1 MDGKKILT
9 VITVLAVLLAAVS
22 VVWII
27 AGRIRDGRADDAT
40 SEPAGSVTA
49 EKTEEI
55 TSPGSSA
62 ADTDPVSET
71 QTETV
76 EITTVADTP
85 AATTED
91 VTEPPVTTEEVTT
104 VVQTTEAETTAEET
118 TAEETTEEATTEEET
133 TAAVT
138 EPVTTDVVTTETPPV
153 ETSAVQ
159 VPPEGSF
166 DVVMSFVG
174 DCQFA
179 DNYDNQGGPFT
190 SMWNSQTPGY
200 FLEKVKSIFEAD
212 DMTVINLEC
221 VLSDSETI
229 QMTPKSGTAYW
240 YRGREEYI
248 GIATTSSVEA
258 VSIANNHTG
267 DYGEGGYQDT
277 IRCAKNAGLAT
288 GTYYETF
295 YFEKNGYRIA
305 VICDGLWNY
314 WQETDIIN
322 RIHEAEKQ
330 SDFQIVYWHG
340 GTEYRHSPEQWQ
352 IDASHDIVD
361 AGADLVIGNH
371 AHVLQ
376 PKEVY
381 NGVTI
386 VYSLGNFCYGGMI
399 TCENRTV
406 IYQLRLTVG
415 ENGVILGKEDVIIPC
430 YVYTGPRNN
439 FQPAPITDPDEK
451 QRVLDFMN
459 GLINSPV

>member
-1 MDGKKILT
+1 MILPFSMFSSFAMDTSKENDGVEDT
-9 VITVLAVLLAAVS
+9 VI
-22 VVWII
+22 I
-27 AGRIRDGRADDAT
+27 D
-40 SEPAGSVTA
+40 PY
-49 EKTEEI
+49 TE
-55 TSPGSSA
+55 
-62 ADTDPVSET
+62 V
-71 QTETV
+71 ETV
-76 EITTVADTP
+76 ESVS
-85 AATTED
+85 
-91 VTEPPVTTEEVTT
+91 
-104 VVQTTEAETTAEET
+104 AEELR
-118 TAEETTEEATTEEET
+118 
-133 TAAVT
+133 
-138 EPVTTDVVTTETPPV
+138 
-153 ETSAVQ
+153 
-159 VPPEGSF
+159 SF
-166 DVVMSFVG
+166 KPG
-174 DCQFA
+174 D
-179 DNYDNQGGPFT
+179 
-190 SMWNSQTPGY
+190 
-200 FLEKVKSIFEAD
+200 
-212 DMTVINLEC
+212 
-221 VLSDSETI
+221 
-229 QMTPKSGTAYW
+229 
-240 YRGREEYI
+240 
-248 GIATTSSVEA
+248 
-258 VSIANNHTG
+258 
-267 DYGEGGYQDT
+267 
-277 IRCAKNAGLAT
+277 LA
-288 GTYYETF
+288 F